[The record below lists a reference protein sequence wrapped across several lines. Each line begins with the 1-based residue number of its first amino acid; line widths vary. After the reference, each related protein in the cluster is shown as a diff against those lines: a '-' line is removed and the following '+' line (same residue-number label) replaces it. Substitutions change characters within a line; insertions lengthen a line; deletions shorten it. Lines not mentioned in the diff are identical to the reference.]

1 MSGARIL
8 GNSALDAKEKGA
20 VRLILMSF
28 GSLRR
33 CAACEVGMSNVNLK
47 IPLCTIKIACDGTP
61 VYRGRSM
68 CSACK
73 QRLERK
79 EREAR
84 KLNALRGEKFVVSDA
99 KRRKTAEGRE

>member
-1 MSGARIL
+1 MSGERIH
-8 GNSALDAKEKGA
+8 GNSALDATGRGA
-20 VRLILMSF
+20 VRLIPMSS

-33 CAACEVGMSNVNLK
+33 CAACEVGMSNANLK
-47 IPLCTIKIACDGTP
+47 IPLCTVKVACDGTP

-79 EREAR
+79 ERDAR
-84 KLNALRGEKFVVSDA
+84 RVNALRGEKIITSDA
-99 KRRKTAEGRE
+99 KRRKLAGGLE